1 MWHEPGVAVVLTVA
15 DVVTEPPA
23 GVGVVDMLLVV
34 VVVEGGVAGV
44 GAVMVVELLVV
55 DVVCAVCADSGT
67 ANARLTA
74 STPTASNAFIGD
86 PPSFRPNHA

>member
-1 MWHEPGVAVVLTVA
+1 MLTVE

-23 GVGVVDMLLVV
+23 GVGVVEVLLMV

-44 GAVMVVELLVV
+44 GAAIVVEVVVV
-55 DVVCAVCADSGT
+55 DVVCVVWADSGT

-74 STPTASNAFIGD
+74 SAPTASNAFIGD
-86 PPSFRPNHA
+86 PPSFRPKHA